1 MNEEIDQHSK
11 VIKTDVIGRVKIA
24 TEDREKMLDA
34 FEASGMSA
42 TAFAKEHGGKQQ
54 TFATWIQKRRR
65 ARGDYDDKEI
75 RRKLRMGEKS
85 QRSQAK
91 SKSSET
97 SPLNFIELDVTA
109 SSSARDEPLEV
120 ILPNGVSI
128 KVHRDSQIGLLKTL
142 MKELQC

>member
-1 MNEEIDQHSK
+1 
-11 VIKTDVIGRVKIA
+11 
-24 TEDREKMLDA
+24 
-34 FEASGMSA
+34 
-42 TAFAKEHGGKQQ
+42 
-54 TFATWIQKRRR
+54 
-65 ARGDYDDKEI
+65 
-75 RRKLRMGEKS
+75 MGEKS